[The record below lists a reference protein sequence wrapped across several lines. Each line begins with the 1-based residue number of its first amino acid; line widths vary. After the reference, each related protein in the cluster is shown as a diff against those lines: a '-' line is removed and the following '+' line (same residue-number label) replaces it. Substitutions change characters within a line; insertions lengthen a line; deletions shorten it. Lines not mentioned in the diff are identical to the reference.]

1 MPAKYSIQLQSID
14 HPLVGSSSCNCQA
27 ISRIVRE
34 KIVLSLQW
42 CLDCQI
48 QRHRLYDYRIIA
60 VNGAGTSTS
69 EPTELSKCIYVT
81 EIYKWLLFNTFVTTT
96 CTVKPLYSGHPWD
109 VANWLLYKGGLIIQ
123 RTFNREV
130 LFGTLLGGCFREV
143 TFSYRFAI
151 WLV

>member
-42 CLDCQI
+42 CLNCQI

-81 EIYKWLLFNTFVTTT
+81 EIYKWLLFNTFCQYYSETF
-96 CTVKPLYSGHPWD
+96 VKWSPLGCSKL
-109 VANWLLYKGGLIIQ
+109 AAIQ
-123 RTFNREV
+123 RWPDYTAYFQQGSPLWDIIRW
-130 LFGTLLGGCFREV
+130 LF
-143 TFSYRFAI
+143 
-151 WLV
+151 